1 MTRWR
6 LPLAVA
12 AVFLLALGA
21 GFALAV
27 LGSRGAAERSP
38 VGSPPSSHQSRDD
51 QRRADAAVTGYRIKL
66 MEEVAPEKGWK
77 EEAIAPQVSRRHVGP
92 AEVLV
97 RPRGEVLLSVIVDA
111 SRALATPEGE
121 DLIEEMRGAIEDL
134 ASPPRDTIRIAV
146 RTAGSGDEGDCSE
159 SRMVLMPA
167 ALGRETPSRIS
178 PGGPRNLSQAMY
190 RSAGD
195 MASRQGHNGMVV
207 VTTGDEECGQWPC
220 ETARTLFRT
229 RDGYRTWAYWMQPAP
244 APPPETPSEP
254 VDPAADVPTPPEEA
268 AEPAPGQEVV
278 TDTPSVTPPAPPL
291 KLLECIGTSAG
302 GRVGT
307 VRGRAELVSVLRGA
321 IDDLSTNLTVR
332 LQRASNGRELAGD
345 SQPSLP
351 WRVRIESADGG
362 ATLASPTLPARFLA
376 SAGRWRVT
384 LEYAGAVL
392 SLDDLVLA
400 ANEEA
405 EIIFHLVAGQLT
417 VSPAGQVWPAS
428 GDCEPRIT
436 VSPAA
441 EGSSVVAERCG
452 LPASFV
458 LPPGDYLVA
467 VGNEGADGGG
477 AEVSIRDGYPSVV
490 TVAPGAT
497 PEIAVDKRD
506 APQ

>member
-1 MTRWR
+1 MSRWR
-6 LPLAVA
+6 LPLAMA

-27 LGSRGAAERSP
+27 FGPRTAADRVP
-38 VGSPPSSHQSRDD
+38 AGSPPHPD
-51 QRRADAAVTGYRIKL
+51 QPRGDQPGAGAPATGYRIKL

-77 EEAIAPQVSRRHVGP
+77 EEAVAPRVSRSRVGP

-97 RPRGEVLLSVIVDA
+97 RPRGEVLLSVIVDT
-111 SRALATPEGE
+111 SRALATREGE
-121 DLIEEMRGAIEDL
+121 ALVEEMRGAIEDL
-134 ASPPRDTIRIAV
+134 ASPPRDTVRIAV
-146 RTAGSGDEGDCSE
+146 RTAGSGDEDDCAE
-159 SRMVLMPA
+159 SRVMLMPA
-167 ALGRETPSRIS
+167 ALGREMPSRIV
-178 PGGPRNLSQAMY
+178 PGGPRNLSRAMY

-195 MASRQGHNGMVV
+195 MASRQGHKGMVV

-220 ETARTLFRT
+220 ETARTLYGT
-229 RDGYRTWAYWMQPAP
+229 RDGYRTWAFWMQPAP
-244 APPPETPSEP
+244 ALPPDAPPEPA
-254 VDPAADVPTPPEEA
+254 DPAADVATTPEET
-268 AEPAPGQEVV
+268 AEPAPGREVV
-278 TDTPSVTPPAPPL
+278 TETPPSTPEAPPP

-307 VRGRAELVSVLRGA
+307 VRGRAELASALRGV

-332 LQRASNGRELAGD
+332 LQRASNGRELTGD

-351 WRVRIESADGG
+351 WRVSIESSDGG
-362 ATLASPTLPARFLA
+362 TALASTTLPARFLA
-376 SAGRWRVT
+376 NAGRWRVT
-384 LEYAGAVL
+384 LDYAGAVL
-392 SLDDLVLA
+392 ALDDLVLA
-400 ANEEA
+400 ASEET

-417 VSPAGQVWPAS
+417 VSPPGRGWPAS

-441 EGSSVVAERCG
+441 EGSAVIAERCG

-467 VGNEGADGGG
+467 VGDNSADGGG

-490 TVAPGAT
+490 TVMPGST

-506 APQ
+506 AQP

>member
-1 MTRWR
+1 MIRWR
-6 LPLAVA
+6 LPLALA

-38 VGSPPSSHQSRDD
+38 ASAPPSSHQSRED
-51 QRRADAAVTGYRIKL
+51 QRRADTTVTGYRIKL

-77 EEAIAPQVSRRHVGP
+77 EEAVAPQVSRHRVGP

-97 RPRGEVLLSVIVDA
+97 RPRGEVLLSVIVDT

-121 DLIEEMRGAIEDL
+121 ALVEEMRGAIEDL
-134 ASPPRDTIRIAV
+134 ASPPRDTIRIGV
-146 RTAGSGDEGDCSE
+146 RTAGSGDEDNCAE
-159 SRMVLMPA
+159 SRMMLMPA
-167 ALGRETPSRIS
+167 ALGRETPSRIAA
-178 PGGPRNLSQAMY
+178 GGPRNLSQAMY

-195 MASRQGHNGMVV
+195 MASRQGHKGMVV
-207 VTTGDEECGQWPC
+207 VTAGDEECGQWPC

-244 APPPETPSEP
+244 TAPPETAPEP
-254 VDPAADVPTPPEEA
+254 ADPAADVPTAPKETA
-268 AEPAPGQEVV
+268 APAPNL
-278 TDTPSVTPPAPPL
+278 PASPPQ
-291 KLLECIGTSAG
+291 LLECVGTSAG
-302 GRVGT
+302 GRVDT
-307 VRGRAELVSVLRGA
+307 VRGRAELASALRGV
-321 IDDLSTNLTVR
+321 IDDLSTNLTIR

-351 WRVRIESADGG
+351 WQVRLESADGG
-362 ATLASPTLPARFLA
+362 ATMASPTLPARFLA

-384 LEYAGAVL
+384 LEYAGTVL

-400 ANEEA
+400 ADEET

-417 VSPAGQVWPAS
+417 VSPAGRDWPAS

-441 EGSSVVAERCG
+441 EGSTAVAERCG

-467 VGNEGADGGG
+467 IGDAGADGGG

-506 APQ
+506 SPQ

>member
-1 MTRWR
+1 MSRWR
-6 LPLAVA
+6 LPLAMA
-12 AVFLLALGA
+12 AVFLLALGGGYA
-21 GFALAV
+21 MAV
-27 LGSRGAAERSP
+27 LGSKRAAEHSP
-38 VGSPPSSHQSRDD
+38 AGSPPSSQQSRDD

-77 EEAIAPQVSRRHVGP
+77 EEAVAPQVSRRRIGP

-121 DLIEEMRGAIEDL
+121 ALLEEMRGAIEDL
-134 ASPPRDTIRIAV
+134 ASPPRDTIRLAV
-146 RTAGSGDEGDCSE
+146 RTAGSGDEDDCAE
-159 SRMVLMPA
+159 SRMMMMPA
-167 ALGRETPSRIS
+167 ALGRETPSRIA

-190 RSAGD
+190 RAAGD
-195 MASRQGHNGMVV
+195 MASRQGHKGMVV

-220 ETARTLFRT
+220 ETARTLFQT
-229 RDGYRTWAYWMQPAP
+229 RDGYRTWAYWMQPTP
-244 APPPETPSEP
+244 ALPPETPSEP
-254 VDPAADVPTPPEEA
+254 AEPAADVPTPPNETA
-268 AEPAPGQEVV
+268 Q
-278 TDTPSVTPPAPPL
+278 PAPPP
-291 KLLECIGTSAG
+291 KLLECVGASAG

-307 VRGRAELVSVLRGA
+307 VRGRAELASALRGV

-332 LQRASNGRELAGD
+332 LQRTSNGRELSGD

-351 WRVRIESADGG
+351 WRVRLESAGDGS
-362 ATLASPTLPARFLA
+362 ALASQTLPARFLA
-376 SAGRWRVT
+376 SVGRWRVT

-400 ANEEA
+400 ANEET

-417 VSPAGQVWPAS
+417 VSPAGRGWPAS
-428 GDCEPRIT
+428 GDCVPRIT

-441 EGSSVVAERCG
+441 GGSTAIAERCG

-467 VGNEGADGGG
+467 VGDGGADGGG

-490 TVAPGAT
+490 TVTPGST
-497 PEIAVDKRD
+497 PEIAVDKRG
-506 APQ
+506 AAQ